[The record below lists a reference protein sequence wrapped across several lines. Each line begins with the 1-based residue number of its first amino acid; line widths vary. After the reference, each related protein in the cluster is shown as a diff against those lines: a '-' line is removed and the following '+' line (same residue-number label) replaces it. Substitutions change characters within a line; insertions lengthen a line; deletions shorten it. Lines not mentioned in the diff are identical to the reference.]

1 MAWQV
6 LLGKVYHTLKI
17 INKSGRGS
25 GIIEVMEAKVRGF
38 EWTREGQIIAAMV
51 LRLGGEVE
59 LTIKE
64 LCAAEGLIIGSSLDA
79 EGVLRLEATF
89 PTGETE
95 IALDQA

>member
-1 MAWQV
+1 META
-6 LLGKVYHTLKI
+6 GKRKPAYKI

-38 EWTREGQIIAAMV
+38 EWTREGQIIAALV

-79 EGVLRLEATF
+79 EGVLRLEATL
-89 PTGETE
+89 PTGETRCY
-95 IALDQA
+95 L